1 MLYENLAKLSALP
14 GVSGCEEPVRYE
26 ILKMIE
32 GHCIYK
38 VDALGNILAFK
49 KGRQAPAHP
58 LLFSAHMDEVGLIIT
73 WVEESGLLK
82 FTTVGGIDRRV
93 LPGKSVRIGETFGV
107 IGSKAVHMK
116 SADERDKAPEPDA
129 LFIDIGAKD
138 RDDAFTRVALG
149 DRAVFTSQY
158 TAFGDGF
165 LRGRALDDRVGCALL
180 VELIG
185 SELAYD
191 THFAFTVQE
200 ETGTTGARTA
210 AYQAGAEIAVAV
222 ETTTACDIP
231 GTPPEKVVCSLK
243 KGPVLSFM
251 DKGTVY
257 DMDLYRRALA
267 AAKAGGIA
275 CQPKEGVYGGN
286 EARSVQV
293 AGRGARV
300 LAVSVPCRYLHTPS
314 CVVNRFDVDE
324 TLRLLGALAADFG
337 G

>member
-49 KGRQAPAHP
+49 KGKQAPAHP

-231 GTPPEKVVCSLK
+231 GTPPKRWSA
-243 KGPVLSFM
+243 P
-251 DKGTVY
+251 
-257 DMDLYRRALA
+257 
-267 AAKAGGIA
+267 
-275 CQPKEGVYGGN
+275 
-286 EARSVQV
+286 
-293 AGRGARV
+293 
-300 LAVSVPCRYLHTPS
+300 
-314 CVVNRFDVDE
+314 
-324 TLRLLGALAADFG
+324 
-337 G
+337 